1 MKNTVISIILFALVM
16 SFVAYCDYSLNNLT
30 NYIEKQTIKIE
41 DLLESENYIKA
52 YDISNNLTKELN
64 QKKVLLSIYVNHC
77 DFDNIINES
86 IRLTNYIKNKD
97 ISESNVSVHILYN
110 LSDNINT
117 LHKPNIE
124 NIL

>member
-1 MKNTVISIILFALVM
+1 MKNTVISVILFALVM

-30 NYIEKQTIKIE
+30 NYIEKQTTEID
-41 DLLESENYIKA
+41 DLLKNENYTKA
-52 YDISNNLTKELN
+52 YETSNKLTKEIK
-64 QKKVLLSIYVNHC
+64 QKRMLLSIYVNHC

-97 ISESNVSVHILYN
+97 VSESNVSVRILYN